1 MAAGA
6 FNWKGDTYQQLWS
19 GQVPLNRVYA
29 FYGFVVPLGLV
40 LIGLALHYMVA
51 AAMGEE
57 AAFYGD
63 RVYSLGLVVPYHVL
77 LACIVISTGVKYKGL
92 LLWRLLAFVAGLLL
106 LVMSITYGYGEFMLF
121 NMGYADF
128 VAWQTQWQTLLK
140 DVQP

>member
-6 FNWKGDTYQQLWS
+6 FNWKDDTYQQLWS

-29 FYGFVVPLGLV
+29 FYGFVVPLGLI
-40 LIGLALHYMVA
+40 LIGMALHYAVA
-51 AAMGEE
+51 AVMGEE

-63 RVYSLGLVVPYHVL
+63 RIYILGVVVPYHVL

-92 LLWRLLAFVAGLLL
+92 LLWRLLAFAAGLLL
-106 LVMSITYGYGEFMLF
+106 LVMSITYAYGEFMLF
-121 NMGYADF
+121 SMGYEGFMARRTH
-128 VAWQTQWQTLLK
+128 WQALLK